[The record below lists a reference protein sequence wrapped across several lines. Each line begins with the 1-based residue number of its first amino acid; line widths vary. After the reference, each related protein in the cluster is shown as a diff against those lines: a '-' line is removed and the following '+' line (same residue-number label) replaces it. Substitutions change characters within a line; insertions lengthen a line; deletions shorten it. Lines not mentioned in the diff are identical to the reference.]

1 MFCPYLPVSARPSH
15 MILVTSK
22 NTILQTRR
30 QAVRLITYLH
40 SGARVRGLKR
50 DPESFL
56 KNPKGLS
63 YNALKQSEYQ
73 DKVIQILKLKE
84 LDINLP
90 NDVILQC
97 LTHKSFAHGTKPY
110 NEKLCLLGT
119 QFLKYQASIH
129 SLKQSDLLSPVGEGK
144 VQQSIKGLNFTNL
157 GTQLG
162 KLLIS
167 RPVTARFIKEKNLDS
182 LIFWKMKDPLR
193 DSHHN
198 GETTIYSTVL
208 NALVGGILATN
219 GPTKAIE
226 FVNSVLLN
234 SESDVS
240 LVKIANEHFQAKD
253 TQR

>member
-1 MFCPYLPVSARPSH
+1 
-15 MILVTSK
+15 MILVTSR

-40 SGARVRGLKR
+40 SGSRVRGLKR
-50 DPESFL
+50 DPEAFL

-73 DKVIQILKLKE
+73 DKVAQILKLKE
-84 LDINLP
+84 LDIDLP
-90 NDVILQC
+90 NEIILQC
-97 LTHKSFAHGTKPY
+97 LTHKSFAHGSKPY
-110 NEKLCLLGT
+110 NEKLCLLGAH
-119 QFLKYQASIH
+119 FLKYQASIH
-129 SLKQSDLLSPVGEGK
+129 SLKQQDFLSPVAEDK

-157 GTQLG
+157 GTQVA

-167 RPVTARFIKEKNLDS
+167 RAVTARFIKEKSLDS

-198 GETTIYSTVL
+198 GETAIYSTVL
-208 NALVGGILATN
+208 NAIVGGILATN
-219 GPTKAIE
+219 GPAKAID
-226 FVNSVLLN
+226 FVNKVLLN

-240 LVKIANEHFQAKD
+240 LVKIANEHFQTKEV
-253 TQR
+253 QR